1 MGGIRDRYSLPSR
14 VPSFHGMDKE
24 APCCFPFVVVKH
36 GLTHFNHFKVCNW
49 RAFSTFII
57 LSNHPQGLVW
67 EHFYHSKKKSCT
79 HYTATPTFLLP
90 LPQSLARIDLS
101 ECFDHSVFVRH
112 CTSFIRHILINSHES
127 NSLPFHRWAET
138 QKKNLHKVTKPVSGR
153 TWNSQP
159 SITSSSHQVMS
170 VVYRTFPETNMNDV
184 DRGDF

>member
-101 ECFDHSVFVRH
+101 ECYDHSVFVRH
-112 CTSFIRHILINSHES
+112 CTRFIRHILINSHES

-138 QKKNLHKVTKPVSGR
+138 QKKIYIRSRSLWVAERGTHSPVLRLAHIKWCLCYTGLFLRR
-153 TWNSQP
+153 TWM
-159 SITSSSHQVMS
+159 T
-170 VVYRTFPETNMNDV
+170 
-184 DRGDF
+184 